1 MKIIFAG
8 TPPFAACALKALIT
22 AGHEI
27 RLVLTQP
34 DRPAGRGM
42 KMAASAVKLIGQQH
56 NFDLLQPD
64 SLKHP
69 ELHAQLRAVEA
80 DAMVVAAYGL
90 ILPAAVL
97 SIPQFGCLNIHASL
111 LPRWRGAAP
120 IERAILA
127 GDSETG
133 ITIMQMDRGLDTGAI
148 LLQRG
153 VVIAQDDTSQTL
165 HDKLALLGAHC
176 IIEALALLEQG
187 ALSIQAQDEGVA
199 TYASKVEKEE
209 ARIDWRLDAT
219 TLSRAVRAF
228 NPRPGAYSRVNRTLV
243 KIWGARVAEDADET
257 VGRRTGEIL
266 AAGRDGIA
274 VACGKGTL
282 ILETV
287 QKAGGKT
294 LGAYEFLSGFPLA
307 PGDCFESCA

>member
-8 TPPFAACALKALIT
+8 TPPFAACALNALIT

-42 KMAASAVKLIGQQH
+42 KTAASAIKLIARQH

-64 SLKHP
+64 SLRHP

-90 ILPAAVL
+90 ILPSAVL

-133 ITIMQMDRGLDTGAI
+133 ITIMQMDRGLDTGAV
-148 LLQRG
+148 LLQQS
-153 VVIAQDDTSQTL
+153 VSIALNDTSQTL

-176 IIEALALLEQG
+176 IGEALTLLEQG
-187 ALSIQAQDEGVA
+187 ALSAQAQDEGVA
-199 TYASKVEKEE
+199 TYAPKVEKEE
-209 ARIDWRLDAT
+209 ARIDWRLEAT

-228 NPRPGAYSRVNRTLV
+228 NPRPGAYSRVNNTPV
-243 KIWGARVAEDADET
+243 KIWAARVAEDADET
-257 VGRRTGEIL
+257 AGKRTGEVI
-266 AAGRDGIA
+266 AAGREGIA

-294 LGAYEFLSGFPLA
+294 LGAHEFLSGFPLA

>member
-8 TPPFAACALKALIT
+8 TPQFAACALSALIT

-42 KMAASAVKLIGQQH
+42 KTAASAVKVIAQQH

-69 ELHAQLRAVEA
+69 EVHAQLRAVEA
-80 DAMVVAAYGL
+80 DVMVVAAYGL
-90 ILPAAVL
+90 MLPSAVL
-97 SIPQFGCLNIHASL
+97 SIPQSGCLNIHASL

-148 LLQRG
+148 LLQRS
-153 VVIAQDDTSQTL
+153 VLIAQDDTSQTL
-165 HDKLALLGAHC
+165 LDKLALLGAHC
-176 IIEALALLEQG
+176 IAEALTLLEQG
-187 ALSIQAQDEGVA
+187 ALSAQAQDEGVA

-243 KIWGARVAEDADET
+243 KIWGARVAEEADET
-257 VGRRTGEIL
+257 AARRTGEIL

-282 ILETV
+282 VLETV